1 VLLAVGD
8 QHWKIPPA
16 VAVADYYCN
25 AADKSAVVIP
35 LPDDPISLGISPV
48 AVAAEAWMI
57 MTAEAGAAM
66 MEPQQKDVVV
76 VVMVTADVSEKG
88 AAIQREAVAEPSYPE

>member
-8 QHWKIPPA
+8 QHWKIPP
-16 VAVADYYCN
+16 AVADYYCN

-35 LPDDPISLGISPV
+35 LPDDPISLGVSPV

-57 MTAEAGAAM
+57 MTAEAGVAM

-76 VVMVTADVSEKG
+76 VVTADVSEKG
-88 AAIQREAVAEPSYPE
+88 AAIQREAVAVPSYPE